1 MTKLSQ
7 MKNNKLL
14 NLRVIPKQARP
25 LTFEQRVIEE
35 TKININNKVV
45 VFWSLNEGIYTF
57 FSGYLMTK
65 RWLLLRRP
73 FCFSLLNFI
82 QFCLWDLWFLL
93 VPFCL
98 ARWFQLCMRVQENH
112 GDLFYIYFYICMC
125 MCMCVRCQGDSI
137 FFFLMG
143 CQRDSYSQNQL

>member
-65 RWLLLRRP
+65 
-73 FCFSLLNFI
+73 
-82 QFCLWDLWFLL
+82 Q
-93 VPFCL
+93 
-98 ARWFQLCMRVQENH
+98 
-112 GDLFYIYFYICMC
+112 
-125 MCMCVRCQGDSI
+125 
-137 FFFLMG
+137 
-143 CQRDSYSQNQL
+143 

>member
-57 FSGYLMTK
+57 FNAYLMTK
-65 RWLLLRRP
+65 R
-73 FCFSLLNFI
+73 
-82 QFCLWDLWFLL
+82 
-93 VPFCL
+93 
-98 ARWFQLCMRVQENH
+98 
-112 GDLFYIYFYICMC
+112 
-125 MCMCVRCQGDSI
+125 
-137 FFFLMG
+137 
-143 CQRDSYSQNQL
+143 

>member
-45 VFWSLNEGIYTF
+45 VFRSLNEGIYTF
-57 FSGYLMTK
+57 F
-65 RWLLLRRP
+65 
-73 FCFSLLNFI
+73 
-82 QFCLWDLWFLL
+82 
-93 VPFCL
+93 
-98 ARWFQLCMRVQENH
+98 
-112 GDLFYIYFYICMC
+112 
-125 MCMCVRCQGDSI
+125 
-137 FFFLMG
+137 
-143 CQRDSYSQNQL
+143 